1 MSTNSL
7 KELVDAIKAQGKNL
21 ADGTT
26 PASSNDATARDL
38 VYLSTAV
45 ERLFGADAMLSMI
58 NEASKPAEV
67 IALTSTSTAFTL
79 TDEQVSRTVVKFLV
93 GVAMTSTE
101 VEVTAPTKGVA
112 FILDNSTPVPIK
124 VKTLGQTSNMPTIP
138 ANTVGWVFCDG
149 TTYDFVI
156 DTAAVAAAATT
167 ALTTDGDML
176 IRASGANARL
186 PVGSNSEYLVV
197 DNGAPKWKRTGFR
210 PHTRVASMANH
221 YVGRNPDD
229 TWNKGGEYTEAD
241 GTKNATPTTIST
253 VATHRLGNYIEDV
266 ATFPFA
272 ANKGT
277 WDIDQEPMNADY
289 GAAVIT
295 EDGGFMIWGAPTSG
309 RTGSINARART
320 PFRPSLH
327 NSTTGGIPLADVTN
341 FKIKQV
347 VLMFDT
353 SYVVTTEGDVYAT
366 GYNGQSQLGDGGTS
380 ARPFFRKIAFPTG
393 AGPVRYMQTTQHEA
407 ENSTSAAFALMEDGD
422 VYSWGDN
429 GFGHLGHGDNTNR
442 LTPTRMIA
450 FDQNVRMISGGGR
463 CMGALTIDHKIFMW
477 GENNQGQIGNGGTT
491 DVYTP
496 TEISIGGD
504 CAKLKVSGQ
513 SASTHCHA
521 IRADG
526 KLYGWGGNAYGQ
538 IGDNST
544 TNRTTPTLISTLG
557 QSTGF
562 EVIDIWGMGGEWGF
576 NYALTDNGNV
586 YSWGHNTVGNLGLGD
601 NVNKLVPTLNN
612 NITWPSQCIGMG
624 KSTSASYLYQRTAIM
639 SHANLADRIA
649 RQNGVVL
656 TCGLAGEPLGRP
668 HSGNQNVPAPVGI
681 APPMQGKLQWLTV
694 SGYHTSSTNSNFC
707 MVLDEEGIMHMWGFG
722 ANYSTGRIYNGSD
735 TTPWQPMIL

>member
-7 KELVDAIKAQGKNL
+7 KELVDAIKTQGKNL
-21 ADGTT
+21 ASGTT
-26 PASSNDATARDL
+26 PSSSNDATARDL

-45 ERLFGADAMLSMI
+45 ERIFGADALLEMI
-58 NEASKPAEV
+58 NTATKPAEV
-67 IALTSTSTAFTL
+67 ITFASTTTAYTL
-79 TDEQVSRTVVKFLV
+79 TDEQVSRTIVKFLV

-101 VEVTAPTKGVA
+101 VVVTAPTKGCA
-112 FILDNSTPVPIK
+112 FIIDNSLPVPIK
-124 VKTLGQTSNMPTIP
+124 VKTIGQTANMPTIA
-138 ANTVGWVFCDG
+138 ANTVGWIFCDG
-149 TTYDFVI
+149 TTYDHVI

-176 IRASGANARL
+176 IRASGANTRL

-210 PHTRVASMANH
+210 PHTRVKCMANH

-253 VATHRLGNYIEDV
+253 VATHRLGNYIEDTT
-266 ATFPFA
+266 TFPHA

-277 WDIDQEPMNADY
+277 WDIDQEPMVANN

-295 EDGGFMIWGAPTSG
+295 EDGGFMIWGAATSG
-309 RTGSINARART
+309 RTGSINARERT

-347 VLMFDT
+347 VLMHDT

-366 GYNGQSQLGDGGTS
+366 GYNTQSQLGDGSTS
-380 ARPFFRKIAFPTG
+380 ARPYFRKIAFPSG

-407 ENSTSAAFALMEDGD
+407 DNTTSAAFALMEDGD

-429 GFGHLGHGDNTNR
+429 GYGQLGQGNTTNR
-442 LTPTRMIA
+442 LAPTKMDG

-477 GENNQGQIGNGGTT
+477 GENAEGQVGNGSTT

-496 TEISIGGD
+496 TEISIGGS
-504 CAKLKVSGQ
+504 CAKLKLSGQ
-513 SASTHCHA
+513 GGSTHCHA

-526 KLYGWGGNAYGQ
+526 KLYGWGGNAHGQ
-538 IGDNST
+538 IGDNSIIDR
-544 TNRTTPTLISTLG
+544 NTPTLISTLG
-557 QSTGF
+557 QSAGF
-562 EVIDIWGMGGEWGF
+562 EVMDIWGGGGDFGF
-576 NYALTDNGNV
+576 NYALTVNGNV
-586 YSWGHNTVGNLGLGD
+586 YAWGHNTRGNLGVGD
-601 NVNKLVPTLNN
+601 LVNKLVPTLNN
-612 NITWPSQCIGMG
+612 NITWPSQCIGIG
-624 KSTSASYLYQRTAIM
+624 KSTATASLFQRAAFM
-639 SHANLADRIA
+639 NHATLADRIA
-649 RQNGVVL
+649 RQNGVVS
-656 TCGLAGEPLGRP
+656 TCGYAGEPLGRP
-668 HSGNQNVPAPVGI
+668 HAGSQSVPKPVGI
-681 APPMQGKLQWLTV
+681 APPMQGKMQWLTY
-694 SGYHTSSTNSNFC
+694 SGYHTAAADTNFC
-707 MVLDEEGIMHMWGFG
+707 MALDEEGIMHMWGKG
-722 ANYSTGRIYNGSD
+722 ASFSSGRIYNGSD

>member
-7 KELVDAIKAQGKNL
+7 KELVDAIKTQGKNL
-21 ADGTT
+21 AAGTT

-67 IALTSTSTAFTL
+67 IALTPSSTFFTL
-79 TDEQVSRTVVKFLV
+79 TDEQVSRTVVKFSI
-93 GVAMTSTE
+93 GTAMTSTE
-101 VEVTAPTKGVA
+101 VVVTAPTKGVA
-112 FILDNSTPVPIK
+112 FVLDNSLPVPIK
-124 VKTLGQTSNMPTIP
+124 VKTIGQTTPEPTIA

-149 TTYDFVI
+149 TNYDHVI
-156 DTAAVAAAATT
+156 DTVAVAAAATT

-210 PHTRVASMANH
+210 PHTRVKCMANH
-221 YVGRNPDD
+221 YIGRNPDD

-253 VATHRLGNYIEDV
+253 VATHRLGNYIEDLT
-266 ATFPFA
+266 TFPFA

-277 WDIDQEPMNADY
+277 WDIDQTPMNANY
-289 GAAVIT
+289 GAAVVT
-295 EDGGFMIWGAPTSG
+295 EDGGFMIWGAATSG
-309 RTGSINARART
+309 RTGSINARDRT

-347 VLMFDT
+347 VLMHDT

-380 ARPFFRKIAFPTG
+380 SRPYFRKIGFPSG

-429 GFGHLGHGDNTNR
+429 GYGHLGHGDTTNR
-442 LTPTRMIA
+442 LQPTKMIA

-463 CMGALTIDHKIFMW
+463 TMGVLTIDHKIFMW
-477 GENNQGQIGNGGTT
+477 GENNEGQVGNGSTT

-504 CAKLKVSGQ
+504 CAKLKLSGQ
-513 SASTHCHA
+513 SASCHVHA

-544 TNRTTPTLISTLG
+544 TDRTTPTLISTLG

-562 EVIDIWGMGGEWGF
+562 EVIDIWGMGGDWGF

-624 KSTSASYLYQRTAIM
+624 KSTVSTSLFQRTAIM

-649 RQNGVVL
+649 RQNGIVL
-656 TCGLAGEPLGRP
+656 TCGYAGEPLGRP
-668 HSGNQNVPAPVGI
+668 HSGNQNVPQPIGI

-694 SGYHTSSTNSNFC
+694 SGYHTATANSNFC
-707 MVLDEEGIMHMWGFG
+707 MALDEEGIMHMWGMG
-722 ANYSTGRIYNGSD
+722 SNYSSGVVYNGSD